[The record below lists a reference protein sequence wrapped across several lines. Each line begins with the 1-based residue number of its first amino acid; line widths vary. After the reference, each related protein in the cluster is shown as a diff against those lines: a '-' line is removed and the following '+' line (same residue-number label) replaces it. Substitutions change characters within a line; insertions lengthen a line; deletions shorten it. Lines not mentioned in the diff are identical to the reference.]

1 MKFTYS
7 WLAAHLETDASPE
20 TIAEKLTAIGLE
32 VESVSLLGEAL
43 APFTVAHVI
52 EAKPHPNADTL
63 TLCLVDTGT
72 ERLEVVCGAPNA
84 RAGMKGVF
92 APVGTTIPGTGA
104 ALRKANIRGVESRG
118 MLCSEREMGLGDDH
132 EGIIELAD
140 DAPIGAPFA
149 RVMGLDDP
157 VFDIAITPNRADCLG
172 VHGIARDLAAAG
184 LGRLRRAG
192 IEPVPGAF
200 QSPIGVNL
208 AFSGRGRSPCPLFL
222 GRHVRGVRN
231 GESPQWLKDRLNAIG
246 LRPISA
252 LVDLTNFL
260 TIDHNR
266 PVHVFDAGKVA
277 GDLWLKLGCG
287 GARLLAL
294 NGKEYTLDDEMT
306 AIGDQT
312 GVLSLAGIMG
322 GAASGCTMET
332 TDVFIE
338 IALFDPVRTAATG
351 RKLNLESDARYR
363 FERGVDPAFAAP
375 GMELATRLVIELCGG
390 KPSEVVVAGAV
401 PSRQPEIAFRPSR
414 VAALGGVDV
423 EGGGAVNILSAL
435 GFACEERDTDRVA
448 VRPPSWRTD
457 VDGEADLVEEVLRI
471 TGFDRI
477 PAVSLSR
484 PPTLSHDEKKSR
496 SLQRDFAAYFRYIW
510 PLESDLERLNAARRA
525 LAARG
530 MFEAVTWSF
539 MPRRQ
544 AALFGS
550 AGDALVLANPINA
563 ELDVMRPS
571 ILPNLIDA
579 CRRNADRGMP
589 DTALFETGPQYADT
603 GPAGQHMVV
612 AGVRA
617 AAAVPRNW
625 LGPERPVDPF
635 DAKADALAV
644 LGAAGVSRT
653 SPQTRAEGP
662 AWYHPGRVG
671 TLVLGH
677 NRLAAFGELHPGVL
691 QALGA
696 AGPMVGFEVM
706 MDALWRAK
714 PKATRARPPL
724 ETSDYPAVK
733 RDFAFILDDKVP
745 VAEVERAA
753 RDADKALIKKV
764 TVFDVH
770 AGAGIEAGKK
780 SLAIA
785 VRLESGERTLTD
797 PEIDAAAARIV
808 ANVAK
813 LTGGVLRG

>member
-1 MKFTYS
+1 MKFTLS
-7 WLAAHLETDASPE
+7 WLAAHLETDAPLE
-20 TIAEKLTAIGLE
+20 AIADKLTAIGLE
-32 VESVSLLGEAL
+32 VESVSLRGEEL

-52 EAKPHPNADTL
+52 EAEPHPNADKL

-104 ALRKANIRGVESRG
+104 ALKKAKIRGVESCG

-157 VFDIAITPNRADCLG
+157 LFDIAITPNRADCLG

-184 LGRLRRAG
+184 LGRLRTAE
-192 IEPVPGAF
+192 IEPLPGLF

-208 AFSGRGRSPCPLFL
+208 EFSESGRSPCPLFL
-222 GRHVRGVRN
+222 GRYVRGVRN

-260 TIDHNR
+260 TIDRNR

-277 GDLWLKLGCG
+277 GDLWLRLGCG

-306 AIGDQT
+306 AIGDET
-312 GVLSLAGIMG
+312 GVISLAGVMG

-338 IALFDPVRTAATG
+338 IALFDSARTAATG

-390 KPSEVVVAGAV
+390 EPSEVVVAGAA
-401 PSRQPEIAFRPSR
+401 PSWQREITFRPSR
-414 VAALGGVDV
+414 VAALGGVDG
-423 EGGGAVNILSAL
+423 EGTGAVTILSAL
-435 GFACEERDTDRVA
+435 GFACEVRDADRVA
-448 VRPPSWRTD
+448 VRPPSWRAD

-471 TGFDRI
+471 IGFDRI

-484 PPTLSHDEKKSR
+484 PHGAGDIRPALTPVR
-496 SLQRDFAAYFRYIW
+496 R
-510 PLESDLERLNAARRA
+510 RLNAARRS

-530 MFEAVTWSF
+530 MLEAVTWSF

-544 AALFGS
+544 AALFG
-550 AGDALVLANPINA
+550 DATDELVLANPINA

-571 ILPNLIDA
+571 ILPNLITA
-579 CRRNADRGMP
+579 CQRNADRGMP
-589 DTALFETGPQYADT
+589 DTALFETGPQYVDT
-603 GPAGQHMVV
+603 SPAGQHTVV

-617 AAAVPRNW
+617 VAAVPRNW
-625 LGPERPVDPF
+625 LGPERPVDLF

-644 LGAAGVSRT
+644 LGAAEVSQT
-653 SPQTRAEGP
+653 SPQTKAEGP

-671 TLVLGH
+671 TLVLGPT
-677 NRLAAFGELHPGVL
+677 RLAAFGELHPGVL
-691 QALGA
+691 QDLGA

-706 MDALWRAK
+706 MDALPRAK
-714 PKATRARPPL
+714 PKATRARPLL
-724 ETSDYPAVK
+724 ETSGYPAVE
-733 RDFAFILDDKVP
+733 RDFAFVLDSEVSA
-745 VAEVERAA
+745 AEVERAA
-753 RDADKALIKKV
+753 RNADKALIKKV
-764 TVFDVH
+764 TVFDLY
-770 AGAGIEAGKK
+770 AGSGIEAGKK

-785 VRLESGERTLTD
+785 VRLESRERTLTD
-797 PEIDAAAARIV
+797 PEIDAAAAKIV

-813 LTGGVLRG
+813 ITGGVLRG